1 MKRVILPRRRALAL
15 AGGAFAAP
23 MIASG
28 IARADADWP
37 SKPVRYINLF
47 PAGGPTDIDAKSN
60 TVVYMGFASIKAGGK
75 VTLEG
80 CVGKDCSGGQFTAVL
95 KVG

>member
-1 MKRVILPRRRALAL
+1 MAFAHRNRRSFLKLAGSAALAALPGRYAL
-15 AGGAFAAP
+15 ADGWP
-23 MIASG
+23 
-28 IARADADWP
+28 ARPIKYVVPW
-37 SKPVRYINLF
+37 